1 MTGMFGQ
8 DHDRRRY
15 AVKFALLA
23 VMAGLLG
30 ACDGITPVTSAPAA
44 NGPQEMDPKAPGVLS
59 GDDGQIILFE
69 KK

>member
-1 MTGMFGQ
+1 MFGR
-8 DHDRRRY
+8 DHGMRRN
-15 AVKFALLA
+15 AAKLALLA

-30 ACDGITPVTSAPAA
+30 ACEGITPVTSAPAS